1 MATRSLISRAKDDGT
16 IQAIYCHHDGY
27 PEHVGKLLVVNY
39 NQFNLDLLFKEP
51 KDLSGLDIPSKEPK
65 DILQDPS
72 KVAQI
77 PFRSIYELK
86 EKAMNMGCEYLYYF
100 QNGIWNCMDLSEDCM
115 FDLYEMKYIENA

>member
-1 MATRSLISRAKDDGT
+1 MATRSLISRAKEDGT

-27 PEHVGKLLVVNY
+27 PEHCGRILVINY
-39 NQFNLDLLFKEP
+39 NQFNLDKIFGEP
-51 KDLSGLDIPSKEPK
+51 KDLSILYAPSKEQ
-65 DILQDPS
+65 DVLQDPS
-72 KVAQI
+72 KIAQI

-86 EKAMNMGCEYLYYF
+86 EKAMNMGCQYLYYF